1 MLIDTEAELFDLAV
15 RSGLQVLDAMLEEDR
30 TAICGPRYA
39 HQADRTASR
48 AGTVASTVVLGGRK
62 VSIRRPRVRSGRQEV
77 PLPTF
82 QTMAQTDPLRR
93 RTVEQLLVGVSTRGY
108 ARSLEPLPA
117 DIPSRSV
124 SKSAVSRRFVAKTAS
139 QLAAWQATPL
149 DELDL
154 AGLLLDGVH
163 IGEHCVVVAL
173 GIGVDGTKHAL
184 GLWEGST
191 ENATV
196 CQSLLANLQS
206 RGLRTDRSILV
217 MLDGSKALRAAVT
230 AVFGRAALVQRCQI
244 HKTRN
249 ILDHLPERQRSW
261 VLATLK
267 RAYQSKDVK
276 TATRLLRHL
285 ARRLDQE
292 HPCAAASVR
301 EGLEETLT
309 VLTLGLSPRLQRSLA
324 TTNAV
329 ESLIS
334 RTRHVK
340 RNVKRWRGGQMML
353 RWVAAGV
360 LEAAKGFRRLKGHAD
375 MPQLVAALRARD
387 QRLGYRRHYGGGA
400 GRVECHPSRRRIP
413 TAAGTSPDTSQLDAI
428 SSAMSGERPALLI
441 CPNLQK
447 ELELVAREIKYLTS
461 RLGFSP
467 AQICCVS
474 RSALI
479 RDQLL
484 THLVSAGLNAIHYR
498 ADGVGDDDAVL
509 VSTLHSTKGH
519 EFRSVFILGLFEGA
533 LPLYSAAEVE
543 EIEREAA
550 LLLRRHDSRQGVT
563 LSFIFNLRSA

>member
-1 MLIDTEAELFDLAV
+1 
-15 RSGLQVLDAMLEEDR
+15 MLEEDR

-154 AGLLLDGVH
+154 VGLLLDGVH

-173 GIGVDGTKHAL
+173 GVGVDGTKHAL

-249 ILDHLPERQRSW
+249 ILDHLPERQRPWGTGDPQARLSERGRQDRDA
-261 VLATLK
+261 VAATP
-267 RAYQSKDVK
+267 RPPS
-276 TATRLLRHL
+276 RSG
-285 ARRLDQE
+285 
-292 HPCAAASVR
+292 AS
-301 EGLEETLT
+301 L
-309 VLTLGLSPRLQRSLA
+309 
-324 TTNAV
+324 
-329 ESLIS
+329 
-334 RTRHVK
+334 
-340 RNVKRWRGGQMML
+340 RGGQCARRARGDGDRADAGPL
-353 RWVAAGV
+353 AASPALAGHDQRRREPHQQDPPRQTQR
-360 LEAAKGFRRLKGHAD
+360 EALAGRPD
-375 MPQLVAALRARD
+375 DAAL
-387 QRLGYRRHYGGGA
+387 G
-400 GRVECHPSRRRIP
+400 RRRRP
-413 TAAGTSPDTSQLDAI
+413 R
-428 SSAMSGERPALLI
+428 SG
-441 CPNLQK
+441 
-447 ELELVAREIKYLTS
+447 
-461 RLGFSP
+461 
-467 AQICCVS
+467 
-474 RSALI
+474 
-479 RDQLL
+479 
-484 THLVSAGLNAIHYR
+484 
-498 ADGVGDDDAVL
+498 
-509 VSTLHSTKGH
+509 
-519 EFRSVFILGLFEGA
+519 
-533 LPLYSAAEVE
+533 
-543 EIEREAA
+543 
-550 LLLRRHDSRQGVT
+550 QGVPAPEGT
-563 LSFIFNLRSA
+563 C

>member
-1 MLIDTEAELFDLAV
+1 M
-15 RSGLQVLDAMLEEDR
+15 
-30 TAICGPRYA
+30 
-39 HQADRTASR
+39 
-48 AGTVASTVVLGGRK
+48 ASTVVLGGRK

-154 AGLLLDGVH
+154 VGLLLDGVH

-173 GIGVDGTKHAL
+173 GVGVDGTKHAL

-249 ILDHLPERQRSW
+249 ILDHLPERQRPW

-267 RAYQSKDVK
+267 RAYQSEDVK

-301 EGLEETLT
+301 EGLEETVT

-340 RNVKRWRGGQMML
+340 RNVIDVRAILELITNDLKTECNGQYISKYCEYWKNDGKDQATLTSEALCIFEAKWSNMESRVEIVPGKRVL
-353 RWVAAGV
+353 RAVRDQFQRDHGITLTDLRIIDAHAAGEV
-360 LEAAKGFRRLKGHAD
+360 PGD
-375 MPQLVAALRARD
+375 MVK
-387 QRLGYRRHYGGGA
+387 
-400 GRVECHPSRRRIP
+400 
-413 TAAGTSPDTSQLDAI
+413 
-428 SSAMSGERPALLI
+428 LI
-441 CPNLQK
+441 R
-447 ELELVAREIKYLTS
+447 ELE
-461 RLGFSP
+461 
-467 AQICCVS
+467 
-474 RSALI
+474 
-479 RDQLL
+479 
-484 THLVSAGLNAIHYR
+484 
-498 ADGVGDDDAVL
+498 
-509 VSTLHSTKGH
+509 
-519 EFRSVFILGLFEGA
+519 EFRTGR
-533 LPLYSAAEVE
+533 EV
-543 EIEREAA
+543 
-550 LLLRRHDSRQGVT
+550 T
-563 LSFIFNLRSA
+563 